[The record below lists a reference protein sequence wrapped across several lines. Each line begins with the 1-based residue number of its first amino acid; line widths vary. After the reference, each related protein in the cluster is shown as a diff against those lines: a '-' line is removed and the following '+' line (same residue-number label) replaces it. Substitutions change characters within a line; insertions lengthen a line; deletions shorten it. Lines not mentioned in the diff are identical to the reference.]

1 MAGAGVCGVVLTA
14 GMVGVDRAPILEF
27 ATFAALA
34 AASFL
39 LLKVR
44 GLNDRAERAVE
55 DAKELAEREAR
66 YRLLA
71 DSATDIIML
80 KRPNGERSYVSPAF
94 RSMLGYEPDEFLAIP
109 SATFVHPDDY
119 ERLRLLNQGISPA
132 NPQFTSVHRLRHKNG
147 CYLWVQA
154 AFRLTETSLGEP
166 IILGAIRDVSER
178 HRQSEELK
186 AAKAAA
192 DEANA
197 AKTDFLATMSHE
209 IRTPLNGILGYTE
222 LLLDDASLTPKQRR
236 SLERL
241 ESAGAALLTVVN
253 DVLDFS
259 KIEAGEIEFDYRAF
273 DPGELVDGAASI
285 VRILAE
291 KKGLSL
297 NVRWG
302 DGPAMVRG
310 DPNRVRQILLNLL
323 NNAVKFTRKGEVT
336 LSATME
342 TGSGQDCTLHVSVAD
357 TGIGISRDKLSL
369 LFRRFSQVD
378 GSIAREFGGTGLGL
392 AISKRLLDLM
402 GGLDDG
408 GEIDRLVSDALAAR
422 DRALERIGALAPTF
436 GS

>member
-1 MAGAGVCGVVLTA
+1 MLIENLFVGANEALRNAPSLRARPGRSPVAVAKLIALCRAPSLVLVLCVMAGAGVCGVVLTA
-14 GMVGVDRAPILEF
+14 GMVGVDRAPI
-27 ATFAALA
+27 
-34 AASFL
+34 
-39 LLKVR
+39 V
-44 GLNDRAERAVE
+44 DRAERAVE

-80 KRPNGERSYVSPAF
+80 KRPNGERSYVSPAC

-109 SATFVHPDDY
+109 SAMFVHPDDY

-147 CYLWVQA
+147 CYLWVEA

-241 ESAGAALLTVVN
+241 ESAGAALLTSSTTYWTFPKSRLERSN
-253 DVLDFS
+253 S
-259 KIEAGEIEFDYRAF
+259 TIAPSI
-273 DPGELVDGAASI
+273 PGSSSTAQPPSCESW
-285 VRILAE
+285 R
-291 KKGLSL
+291 
-297 NVRWG
+297 RR
-302 DGPAMVRG
+302 RG
-310 DPNRVRQILLNLL
+310 CRSMSD
-323 NNAVKFTRKGEVT
+323 
-336 LSATME
+336 
-342 TGSGQDCTLHVSVAD
+342 
-357 TGIGISRDKLSL
+357 
-369 LFRRFSQVD
+369 
-378 GSIAREFGGTGLGL
+378 GGTDPPWFAATPTGCGRSCS
-392 AISKRLLDLM
+392 IS
-402 GGLDDG
+402 
-408 GEIDRLVSDALAAR
+408 
-422 DRALERIGALAPTF
+422 
-436 GS
+436 